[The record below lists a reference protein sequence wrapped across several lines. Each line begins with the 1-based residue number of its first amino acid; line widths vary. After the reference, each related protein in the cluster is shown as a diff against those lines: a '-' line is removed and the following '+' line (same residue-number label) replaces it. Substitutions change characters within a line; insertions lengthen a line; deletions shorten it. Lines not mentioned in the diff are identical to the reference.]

1 MINIKKIFSALLALI
16 ITLNTSSQGL
26 GFNESKYSSYE
37 EYEPSSL
44 GFTPPSSQSLRE
56 YAPVVIEQK
65 GMSCV
70 GFATAYSALSI
81 MHNYK
86 LGIRQKSAK
95 MFTAFDPYLVYSI
108 ITKSNDC
115 NELTYMYDGLSA
127 LLNTGCKKLYIYP
140 LLDCKSDL
148 KKSDYLWSS
157 NPYKLKN
164 FYIVPKER
172 LKDRSFII
180 EHLKTAVCAVA
191 PPVIGIK
198 TTNSMAGKGY
208 GDGTVG
214 SDGLWVPSY
223 YDKEIGG
230 HAVTIIGY
238 DDNKF
243 GGSFEIMNSWGNN
256 FGDDGFM
263 WVKYDDLLKVID
275 EAYLLEI
282 HNGSQNSDVGCKL
295 GNCYD
300 GYSHSIFTN
309 FIEEGMYSNGKSNG
323 IVMRIMDK
331 GSLMGFAKNGVI
343 DGLAYFYSN
352 EQKKF
357 YKANY
362 NMGEL
367 IDIEAV
373 GFVEQKLSDDEIAL
387 DKYIRLKSEDHSIEI
402 EETNDENFDMI
413 KSFDIGKN

>member
-1 MINIKKIFSALLALI
+1 MINIKKIFSVLLALI
-16 ITLNTSSQGL
+16 IVFNISSQGL

-56 YAPVVIEQK
+56 YAPLVIEQK
-65 GMSCV
+65 GNSCV

-86 LGIRQKSAK
+86 LGIRQESAK
-95 MFTAFDPYLVYSI
+95 RFTAFDPYLVYSI

-127 LLNTGCKKLYIYP
+127 LLNTGCKKYYIFP

-148 KKSDYLWSS
+148 QKSDYLWSS
-157 NPYKLKN
+157 NPYKIKN
-164 FYIVPKER
+164 FYIITKD
-172 LKDRSFII
+172 KFIDRSFMIKKF
-180 EHLKTAVCAVA
+180 KTAVCVA
-191 PPVIGIK
+191 MPPIIGIK

-214 SDGLWVPSY
+214 KDGLWKPGN
-223 YDKEIGG
+223 YDKKIGG

-238 DDNKF
+238 SDYKF
-243 GGSFEIMNSWGNN
+243 GGAFEIMNSWGSD
-256 FGDDGFM
+256 FGDDGYM
-263 WVKYDDLLKVID
+263 WVKYDDLLEVVD
-275 EAYLLEI
+275 EAYFLEI
-282 HNGSQNSDVGCKL
+282 YNSNQNTENRCKL

-323 IVMRIMDK
+323 FVIRILDK

-343 DGLAYFYSN
+343 DGLAFFYSN
-352 EQKKF
+352 EQNKL
-357 YKANY
+357 YKAKY

-367 IDIEAV
+367 IDAEAV
-373 GFVEQKLSDDEIAL
+373 GFVEQKLSEDEIGL
-387 DKYIRLKSEDHSIEI
+387 ERYIILKSEDQSIEI

-413 KSFDIGKN
+413 KSFDLGKN

>member
-1 MINIKKIFSALLALI
+1 MKKVLLVIVIF
-16 ITLNTSSQGL
+16 
-26 GFNESKYSSYE
+26 
-37 EYEPSSL
+37 
-44 GFTPPSSQSLRE
+44 
-56 YAPVVIEQK
+56 
-65 GMSCV
+65 
-70 GFATAYSALSI
+70 
-81 MHNYK
+81 
-86 LGIRQKSAK
+86 
-95 MFTAFDPYLVYSI
+95 
-108 ITKSNDC
+108 
-115 NELTYMYDGLSA
+115 
-127 LLNTGCKKLYIYP
+127 
-140 LLDCKSDL
+140 
-148 KKSDYLWSS
+148 
-157 NPYKLKN
+157 
-164 FYIVPKER
+164 
-172 LKDRSFII
+172 
-180 EHLKTAVCAVA
+180 CAVTSVQGQGNSK
-191 PPVIGIK
+191 PKLVVGIIVDQ
-198 TTNSMAGKGY
+198 MRQEY
-208 GDGTVG
+208 LHRFQD
-214 SDGLWVPSY
+214 
-223 YDKEIGG
+223 
-230 HAVTIIGY
+230 H
-238 DDNKF
+238 
-243 GGSFEIMNSWGNN
+243 

-352 EQKKF
+352 DQKKF

>member
-1 MINIKKIFSALLALI
+1 MLNKITSFSLVFFIVLKM
-16 ITLNTSSQGL
+16 SSQGL
-26 GFNESKYSSYE
+26 GFNESKYSSFE
-37 EYEPSSL
+37 EYEPTSL
-44 GFTPPSSQSLRE
+44 GFTPPASQSLRD
-56 YAPVVIEQK
+56 YAPLVIRQK
-65 GMSCV
+65 GTSCV

-86 LGIRQKSAK
+86 LGIRQESAK
-95 MFTAFDPYLVYSI
+95 RFTAFDPYLIYSL
-108 ITKSNDC
+108 ITKTNDC
-115 NELTYMYDGLSA
+115 NELTYIYEGLSA
-127 LLNTGCKKLYIYP
+127 LLNTGCKKYYVYP

-164 FYIVPKER
+164 YYIIPKEQLR
-172 LKDRSFII
+172 DRSFMI

-214 SDGLWVPSY
+214 KDGLWVPSY

-243 GGSFEIMNSWGNN
+243 GGAFEIMNSWGND

-282 HNGSQNSDVGCKL
+282 YNPTQNSDIGCKL

-300 GYSHSIFTN
+300 GYSHSIFNN

-323 IVMRIMDK
+323 YVIRIMDK
-331 GSLMGFAKNGVI
+331 GSLMGFSKNGVI
-343 DGLAYFYSN
+343 DGLAFFYSN
-352 EQKKF
+352 DQNKF
-357 YKANY
+357 YKAKY

-367 IDIEAV
+367 IDAEAV
-373 GFVEQKLSDDEIAL
+373 GFVEQKLSEEEIGL
-387 DKYIRLKSEDHSIEI
+387 DTYIKIQSEDLSIEI